1 MACFL
6 ACLLG
11 ALQCNDLHHPLL
23 LPCQGTG
30 EDSDDVQASSA
41 SLEMSE
47 EGYTPVFFTPRE
59 LRNLVLVDEL
69 PGLAP
74 LVDMRVAN
82 LLDEEVP
89 QVYALTGR

>member
-1 MACFL
+1 
-6 ACLLG
+6 
-11 ALQCNDLHHPLL
+11 
-23 LPCQGTG
+23 
-30 EDSDDVQASSA
+30 
-41 SLEMSE
+41 MSE